1 VRAAESVR
9 RLDSEI
15 SRTGPHIKRSID
27 MALKEGDKA
36 PSFTLPSSEGGSRS
50 LDDLRKGRWV
60 VLYFY
65 PKDNTPG
72 CTKESCDFRDLNTRF
87 ERAGAVIVGIST
99 DGIPSH
105 QKFAA
110 KFTLPFPLLSDEGAK
125 VATAYGVWK
134 EKRMYGRTYMGVERT
149 TVLISSDGRIAKLY
163 PKVRV
168 DGHAETL
175 LAELK
180 GLQQG
185 RPAAAKS
192 ARR

>member
-1 VRAAESVR
+1 
-9 RLDSEI
+9 
-15 SRTGPHIKRSID
+15 

-36 PSFTLPSSEGGSRS
+36 PPFNLPNGEGNTVS
-50 LDDLRKGRWV
+50 LDELRKDRWV

-65 PKDNTPG
+65 PKDDTPG
-72 CTKESCDFRDLNTRF
+72 CTKESCDFRDMNKRF
-87 ERAGAVIVGIST
+87 QQAGAVIVGVSPDKIA
-99 DGIPSH
+99 SH

-110 KFTLPFPLLSDEGAK
+110 KFSLPFPLLSDEGAK

-134 EKRMYGRTYMGVERT
+134 EKSLYGRTYMGIERT
-149 TVLISSDGRIAKLY
+149 TLLISPDGRIAKLF
-163 PKVRV
+163 PKVKV
-168 DGHAETL
+168 DGHAEAL

-185 RPAAAKS
+185 GPAARS